1 MLFNQ
6 PVGLEQML
14 EHALSLTEYK
24 TFSKVMRAKAQ
35 EMAARRA
42 WEQKAE
48 ERRQR
53 SNAIRERLS
62 SPSAEDLRESWVEL
76 RQRTL
81 ALVLRPTGA
90 DGDEEDALP
99 ADLGALLRSED
110 EKFAELSA
118 IETPPPDGEKKR
130 ELFQLLA
137 SPFLRVL
144 GFLPTAASALNE
156 KLPKLKEVID
166 AGQQPC
172 SAICAQALLQCH
184 RLLDDAEAK
193 TDEGIAKQN
202 AAAAEARATFEAK
215 AAQTA
220 RVEALEGAE

>member
-1 MLFNQ
+1 
-6 PVGLEQML
+6 
-14 EHALSLTEYK
+14 
-24 TFSKVMRAKAQ
+24 MRAKAQ

-99 ADLGALLRSED
+99 ADLGALLQSED

-172 SAICAQALLQCH
+172 MAICAQALLQCH

-202 AAAAEARATFEAK
+202 AAAAEARAQLSGRRHEHRKVHAVVHSHAVKDFDGL
-215 AAQTA
+215 AAA
-220 RVEALEGAE
+220 VGGLLH